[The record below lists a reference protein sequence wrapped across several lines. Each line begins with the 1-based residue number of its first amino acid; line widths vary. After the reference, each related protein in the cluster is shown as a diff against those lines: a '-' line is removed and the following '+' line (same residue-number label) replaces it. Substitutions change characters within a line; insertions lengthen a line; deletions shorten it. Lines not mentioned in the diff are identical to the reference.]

1 MIKSVL
7 LESFSQFVPAISAK
21 TIAPEKNG
29 FACSIRMGFIKQV
42 SSIFAG
48 GTSRVIADQSGQ

>member
-48 GTSRVIADQSGQ
+48 GTS